1 MYQRID
7 FRKLNPKAVN
17 LLSASS
23 KHLSSIDKKLRALV
37 ELRVSQINGCV
48 YCVHLHLKEARE
60 EGEDQNRLDA
70 IAVWHES
77 NLFNEAERAAFSWA
91 EALTNVSV
99 THAPDSVFEE
109 LKKHYTEQQI
119 VDLTFIISTM
129 NMWNRMSVAMRR
141 LPDEL

>member
-7 FRKLNPKAVN
+7 FSEVNPKAVN
-17 LLSASS
+17 LLSAAS
-23 KHLSSIDKKLRALV
+23 KHISSIDKKLKALV

-48 YCVHLHLKEARE
+48 YCVHLHLGEARD

-70 IAVWHES
+70 VVVWHES
-77 NLFNEAERAAFSWA
+77 NLFSESERAAFAWA

-99 THAPDSVFEE
+99 THGPDSVYEE
-109 LKKHYTEQQI
+109 LKKHYTEQQL
-119 VDLTFIISTM
+119 VDLTLIISVM

-141 LPDEL
+141 LPDD

>member
-7 FRKLNPKAVN
+7 FREVNPKAVN
-17 LLSASS
+17 LLSAAS
-23 KHLSSIDKKLRALV
+23 KHISTIDKKLKALV
-37 ELRVSQINGCV
+37 DLRVSQINGCV
-48 YCVHLHLKEARE
+48 YCVHLHLGEARE
-60 EGEDQNRLDA
+60 EGEDQKRLDS

-77 NLFNEAERAAFSWA
+77 NLFTEAERAAFSWA

-119 VDLTFIISTM
+119 VDLTLIISVM

-141 LPDEL
+141 LPDE

>member
-7 FRKLNPKAVN
+7 FRELNPKAVN

-48 YCVHLHLKEARE
+48 YCVHLHLREARE

-77 NLFNEAERAAFSWA
+77 NLFSESERAAFSWA
-91 EALTNVSV
+91 EALTNVAV
-99 THAPDSVFEE
+99 THGPDSVFEE

-119 VDLTFIISTM
+119 VDLTFIISMM

-141 LPDEL
+141 LPDE